1 MKEALRD
8 TSLAILS
15 RLFRLA
21 HPLNRT
27 LPRLLHTARF
37 MAHVKK
43 ADATTQCD
51 GPVRVIGTGR
61 ITLGRQCRIGREC
74 EFTTEAQGEIILG
87 GNVRIN
93 RGTTLASYAQIRIGT
108 FTIMGEF
115 SSIRDA
121 NHGTEPGTPMRL
133 QPHTAA
139 PISIGRD
146 VWIGRGSC
154 ILPGVTIG
162 DGAIIGANSVVTKDI
177 PSHTLAAGAPAKV
190 LRDRKKNSPPAARC

>member
-1 MKEALRD
+1 MKEVLRD
-8 TSLAILS
+8 TALAILS

-21 HPLNRT
+21 HPLSRA
-27 LPRLLHTARF
+27 LLRLLHTARL

-51 GPVRVIGTGR
+51 GPVRIIGTGR
-61 ITLGRQCRIGREC
+61 ITIGRQCRIGREC

-87 GNVRIN
+87 GHVRIN
-93 RGTTLASYAQIRIGT
+93 RGTTLASYVQVRIGT
-108 FTIMGEF
+108 FSMVGEF

-121 NHGTEPGTPMRL
+121 NHGTELGSPMRL

-139 PISIGRD
+139 PVTIGSD
-146 VWIGRGSC
+146 VWIGRGCC

-162 DGAIIGANSVVTKDI
+162 DGAIIGANSVVTRDI
-177 PSHTLAAGAPAKV
+177 PSHTLAVGAPARI
-190 LRDRKKNSPPAARC
+190 LRGRG